1 MTDLPTSVV
10 AASEGSSS
18 GTVFEDAP
26 DTLLTGRNLIGCSG
40 FDAAVDLHPSSDGSG
55 VSKTGR
61 PVGGP
66 YAIRTRC
73 MGENGGEEESPDA
86 PASMVDGAAS

>member
-26 DTLLTGRNLIGCSG
+26 DTLPTGRNLIGCSG
-40 FDAAVDLHPSSDGSG
+40 FDAAVGLHPSADGFG

-61 PVGGP
+61 PVGGLD
-66 YAIRTRC
+66 AIRTLYK
-73 MGENGGEEESPDA
+73 GENGGEEESQDA